1 MFFGG
6 ADAILVSERDS
17 PLTPL
22 ILSLI
27 AALLYA
33 GAAWRAAR
41 SPQADALW
49 QRVLVPVALAL
60 HALALLEQ
68 TLFGNHMLIGVG
80 EVASL
85 LAWLSALMLWV
96 FCLREPLQ
104 ALGVVTYPFAAAC
117 SLLPLLPGREGNPIP
132 LDDWRLGVHI
142 ILSLLSAGL
151 LTLAAI
157 HALAIAILDRILHRP
172 DNIALARRLPPLQ
185 TMEKLLFQLIF
196 VGFFLLS
203 LTLCSGLLIIPDLH
217 GEHLAQLIL
226 TASAWVIFSVLLWGR
241 LRYGWRGRTAIRW
254 ALSGYATL
262 VAAYFGSKL
271 VLEQIFNIH
280 WG

>member
-1 MFFGG
+1 M
-6 ADAILVSERDS
+6 S
-17 PLTPL
+17 LT
-22 ILSLI
+22 LSLI
-27 AALLYA
+27 AALLYS

-41 SPQADALW
+41 ARQSDVLS
-49 QRVLVPVALAL
+49 QRLLVPAALVLHTVALL
-60 HALALLEQ
+60 QQ
-68 TLFGNHMLIGVG
+68 TLVGKELHIGVG
-80 EVASL
+80 EAASL

-104 ALGVVTYPFAAAC
+104 ALGVVNYPFTALCALWPAL
-117 SLLPLLPGREGNPIP
+117 SHDSVNPIP

-142 ILSLLSAGL
+142 VLSLLSAGL

-157 HALAIAILDRILHRP
+157 HALAIAILDRVLHRP
-172 DNIALARRLPPLQ
+172 DSIVLARRLPPLQ

-203 LTLCSGLLIIPDLH
+203 LTLFSGLLILPDLH
-217 GEHLAQLIL
+217 DEHLAQLIL
-226 TASAWVIFSVLLWGR
+226 TASAWLIFGVLLWGR

-280 WG
+280 WS